1 MRNGGGFDFES
12 GLPTAPANAVQWT
25 AKVLPHVVALAP
37 SREDLANPNFALSP
51 RSFAELSGAN
61 DYQILEFEKARV
73 RVHKLG
79 ASAPSIVLLP
89 LDRLFEVR
97 LAAALRLWRA
107 MSGGSPGPDGAA
119 LTPERRDRLVLTLR
133 ALDGRLSGVT
143 HPEIAA
149 GLFDTE
155 PISKRDWI
163 SHELRDR
170 TGRLVRRGVRL
181 MKGGYRQLLVY
192 PYRRQI

>member
-1 MRNGGGFDFES
+1 M
-12 GLPTAPANAVQWT
+12 AP
-25 AKVLPHVVALAP
+25 P
-37 SREDLANPNFALSP
+37 SPQNDATGWSS
-51 RSFAELSGAN
+51 RSARSTDACRGA
-61 DYQILEFEKARV
+61 
-73 RVHKLG
+73 
-79 ASAPSIVLLP
+79 
-89 LDRLFEVR
+89 
-97 LAAALRLWRA
+97 
-107 MSGGSPGPDGAA
+107 
-119 LTPERRDRLVLTLR
+119 
-133 ALDGRLSGVT
+133 T

-192 PYRRQI
+192 PYRRHI

>member
-12 GLPTAPANAVQWT
+12 ALPTAAANAVQWT

-37 SREDLANPNFALSP
+37 SREDLANPRFALP
-51 RSFAELSGAN
+51 ARSFTELAGAN
-61 DYQILEFEKARV
+61 DYQILEFENARV
-73 RVHKLG
+73 RVHKLD
-79 ASAPSIVLLP
+79 ASTPSMVLLP

-107 MSGGSPGPDGAA
+107 MTAGSPGPDGSA

-133 ALDGRLSGVT
+133 ALDGRLSRAT

-192 PYRRQI
+192 PYRRHI